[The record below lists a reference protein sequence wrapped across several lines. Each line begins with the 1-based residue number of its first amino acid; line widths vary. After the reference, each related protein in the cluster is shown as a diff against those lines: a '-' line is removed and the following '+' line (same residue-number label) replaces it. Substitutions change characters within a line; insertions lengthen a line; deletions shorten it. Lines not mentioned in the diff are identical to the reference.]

1 MTKRFFPGKSNSA
14 LPGVKKI
21 IHSTI
26 FWPMV
31 FLSVIMLI
39 NLIINPGFF
48 NISVVNGRLS
58 GSLID
63 IMNRSSYIILLAIG
77 MTFVIATA
85 GIDISVGA
93 VVAISAAFS
102 AYLIG
107 GTLVL
112 KDGVQ
117 HYVSSVPMPVAVIAA
132 LMLATLLG
140 MWNGL
145 LISRVGMQPI
155 IATLILMVAGRG
167 IAQLITSGQIITIYY
182 KPFDFIGTGYILGIP
197 FSIYIVAAIL
207 AVVIF
212 LIKRT
217 ALGIFI
223 QAVGINK
230 TATRFAGI
238 NSANIILWVYAFSGF
253 CAGIVGLLVCSNNR
267 SADGNN
273 AGLNMELDAI
283 LAVVLGGTSLAGGKF
298 YILGSVVGGV
308 IIQSLTTTIYSLKFI
323 PPEANLVVKAV
334 IVFIACLIQ
343 SESFRKMVAGIIF
356 RKENVA

>member
-1 MTKRFFPGKSNSA
+1 MSIRFFSNIENIMRSSM
-14 LPGVKKI
+14 KKI
-21 IHSTI
+21 IHSSI
-26 FWPMV
+26 FWPIM
-31 FLSVIMLI
+31 FLLIIMAI

-48 NISVVNGRLS
+48 NVSVVNGRMS

-63 IMNRSSYIILLAIG
+63 VMNRSSYIILLAIG

-93 VVAISAAFS
+93 VVAISAAIS

-107 GTLVL
+107 GTLVV
-112 KDGVQ
+112 KDGVP
-117 HYVSSVPMPVAVIAA
+117 HYVSSVPLLVAVVAA
-132 LMLATLLG
+132 LALATLLG

-145 LISRVGMQPI
+145 LISRLKMQPI

-182 KPFDFIGTGYILGIP
+182 KPFDFIGTGYVLGIP
-197 FSIYIVAAIL
+197 FSVYVVAAIL
-207 AVVIF
+207 VIVIF
-212 LIKRT
+212 LMRKT

-230 TATRFAGI
+230 TATRFSGI

-298 YILGSVVGGV
+298 FIMGSVVGGI

-334 IVFIACLIQ
+334 IVFIACLVQ
-343 SESFRKMVAGIIF
+343 SASFRKLVVGVIF
-356 RKENVA
+356 RKENTA